1 MSPVPNTTRRRVISA
16 FRFHC
21 GLSPAETAALLV
33 AFAVEQGFTDPRRPP
48 PGAALERWA
57 TAAKAPLWAVK
68 AAASWLD
75 TNASLADPEERAA
88 VADVL
93 AMSGGGNV

>member
-21 GLSPAETAALLV
+21 DLSPAETAALLV
-33 AFAVEQGFTDPRRPP
+33 AFAVKQGFTDPRRPP
-48 PGAALERWA
+48 PGTALERWA
-57 TAAKAPLWAVK
+57 TAAKAPLWAVQ

-75 TNASLADPEERAA
+75 VNAPLTDPEECAA

-93 AMSGGGNV
+93 ATRRGGEG